1 MQSRGSGRDA
11 DFVGYSG
18 RILKGGKPAD
28 LPVTKVDL
36 IINLKTVKALG
47 LPSRCCLLARP
58 TRWSIKRLIACPSG
72 ALAMTRRNAH
82 RAFP

>member
-18 RILKGGKPAD
+18 RILKGGKPTD

-47 LPSRCCLLARP
+47 LPPAAASWPGQRGG
-58 TRWSIKRLIACPSG
+58 RLSG
-72 ALAMTRRNAH
+72 SSPVRLG
-82 RAFP
+82 PWL